1 VQVLIWLA
9 LYVVLIA
16 GLATWRERADA
27 ARRRRRQG
35 DRDGSVQ
42 DRAVKRR
49 HDVLAHARRV
59 HVEGRPD
66 CFAVALP
73 RHAPR
78 DTERRDEQ
86 QASAG

>member
-1 VQVLIWLA
+1 MQVLIWLA
-9 LYVVLIA
+9 LFVVLIA

-49 HDVLAHARRV
+49 H
-59 HVEGRPD
+59 P
-66 CFAVALP
+66 
-73 RHAPR
+73 
-78 DTERRDEQ
+78 T
-86 QASAG
+86 S